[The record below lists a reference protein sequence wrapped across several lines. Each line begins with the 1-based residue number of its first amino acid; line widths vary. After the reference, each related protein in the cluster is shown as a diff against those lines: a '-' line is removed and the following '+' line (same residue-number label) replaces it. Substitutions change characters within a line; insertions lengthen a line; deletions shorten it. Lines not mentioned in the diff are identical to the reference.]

1 MLWLVGILLLGVGI
15 AAIVLLETKPWRADE
30 PNFSLNNS
38 TVSYPFVYIDDLV
51 EMMNDERG
59 VTVLDARRS
68 DDTFATQA
76 GLGKKIPGSVRAYW
90 EDFLEDGVLKQPE
103 QIAADF
109 RSRGV
114 FNDRPVVVY
123 GGWSAANYWGEEG
136 RIWWQLSWLNHT
148 EAYILYGGI
157 WAWDDR
163 SSDVRPTSMCTL
175 QRTAQPTLPG
185 QRPQWCRSRS
195 EQ

>member
-1 MLWLVGILLLGVGI
+1 MLWLIGVLILGVGI
-15 AAIVLLETKPWRADE
+15 AAIVVFETEPWRADE
-30 PNFSLNNS
+30 PSFALNNS
-38 TVSYPFVYIDDLV
+38 TVSYPFVYIDELI
-51 EMMNDERG
+51 ELMKDERG

-68 DDTFATQA
+68 DSTFTREA
-76 GLGKKIPGSVRAYW
+76 GLGKTIPGAARAWW
-90 EDFLEDGVLKQPE
+90 EDFLDGGVLKSPE
-103 QIAADF
+103 AIAADF

-163 SSDVRPTSMCTL
+163 KEDVRIHSPTAEPEPSHLTKTRFHGYVV
-175 QRTAQPTLPG
+175 Q
-185 QRPQWCRSRS
+185 
-195 EQ
+195 

>member
-1 MLWLVGILLLGVGI
+1 MIRCVFRWTPVLWLVGILLVGVAI

-30 PNFSLNNS
+30 PAFTFHNE
-38 TVSYPFVYIDDLV
+38 TVSYPFIYVDEVV
-51 EMMNDERG
+51 ELMNSESG

-68 DDTFATQA
+68 GSTFATQA
-76 GLGKKIPGSVRAYW
+76 GLGKTIPGAQRAYW
-90 EDFLEDGVLKQPE
+90 EDFLVDGSLMQPE
-103 QIAADF
+103 QIAAEY
-109 RSRGV
+109 RNRGV

-148 EAYILYGGI
+148 QAYILYGGI

-163 SSDVRPTSMCTL
+163 NGTVRL
-175 QRTAQPTLPG
+175 F
-185 QRPQWCRSRS
+185 
-195 EQ
+195 